1 MNRRCC
7 EPRTRSAWNWEVLA
21 IALMAWIPLTCAG
34 ADDVSQPYGLD
45 VRTEWNSSRVV
56 GSPEPPLPYVAV
68 KTLSA
73 INLER
78 PIYAKREPN
87 GNRLFVIQLGAE
99 KEKRTKILSVEDRPD
114 ASQAPLLIEIPER
127 VVYGLEFHPAY
138 KSNGFVYLFSNG
150 PTGQSERKNR
160 ISRYTVTR
168 DAQSVI
174 TCATDSEFIVIEWRS
189 MGHDGGDLVFGHDG
203 MLYITSGDGTSDS
216 DAWLSAQDV
225 TNLLGGV
232 LRIDVDHPTAE
243 RPYSIPSDNPF
254 LHIPNARGE
263 LWAIG
268 LRNPWRMTADA
279 KTGQIWVGSNGQDL
293 WEFVHLLGR
302 GENYGWSVYEGS
314 HPFYIH
320 RELGPGKL
328 TVPTFEHHHTESRSL
343 TGGVVYDGD
352 RLPELNGAYVYGD
365 YSTGKIWAGRHDGT
379 KVTWHREIADTA
391 LQIAGFSNSHQGE
404 LLVVDHAGGIYKME
418 VNPASVR
425 PSEIPK
431 FPTKLSDTGIFE
443 SVSEH
448 RAAPGVI
455 PYSVNSPA
463 WNDGATAER
472 FMAIP
477 GKEKIEYAD
486 SRGWKF
492 PDGSVLAQTLSMD
505 VAENGAVT
513 KRRIETRILVRQQ
526 GEWAGYSYQWN
537 PQQDEAV
544 LVQSQGDSSLLNVA
558 LDGRTAEKLQW
569 RFPGRAECMSC
580 HSRAVNYTLG
590 TTTLQMNRTHDY
602 GSIRDN
608 QLRTLAHIGLFAA
621 PLPKPADELK
631 KLIDPHDAS
640 LALDSRAKAYLHT
653 NCSSCHVSAGGGNAR
668 MELEFTTEL
677 DRMEV
682 LSKFPQHDT
691 FGISQPMIVAPGEP
705 DRSVMLARL
714 TRRGR
719 GQMPPLVSNRID
731 VKGVEL
737 IRQWMASMKSDRKFV
752 KDWTFA
758 DIKDHLPKT
767 SSGRSFERGEEVIK
781 KAGCGQCHRIQDEIA
796 GIGPNLTGLASRMKV
811 DEIVTSIVSPSAT
824 IADKYAQTIISTA
837 DGQVVQGRV
846 ELETDDSLVLRG
858 SDSFAVPR
866 TIQKTDIEQRSL
878 SKVSMMPVGTINHLE
893 LDEIL
898 DLIAYLIADGNRDHA
913 AFKK

>member
-1 MNRRCC
+1 MNCRCRVLRL
-7 EPRTRSAWNWEVLA
+7 RTKLTGVVLTVVLMNWLA
-21 IALMAWIPLTCAG
+21 VTG
-34 ADDVSQPYGLD
+34 ASDEAAQPYGLQI
-45 VRTEWNSSRVV
+45 RTEWKSSRVV
-56 GSPEPPLPYVAV
+56 GSPEPPLPYMAV
-68 KTLSA
+68 KTFSA
-73 INLER
+73 IKWER
-78 PIYAKREPN
+78 PIYAKREP
-87 GNRLFVIQLGAE
+87 GSSKLFVIQQGAE
-99 KEKRTKILSVEDRPD
+99 REKLTRILTVEDRAD
-114 ASQAPLLIEIPER
+114 ATETKLLIEVPER

-138 KSNGFVYLFSNG
+138 EKNGFVYLFGNG

-160 ISRYTVTR
+160 ISRFTVKH
-168 DAQSVI
+168 DSESVI
-174 TCATDSEFIVIEWRS
+174 TCSADSELVIIEWRS

-203 MLYITSGDGTSDS
+203 MLYVTSGDGTSDS

-232 LRIDVDHPTAE
+232 LRIDVEHPTAD
-243 RPYSIPSDNPF
+243 RQYSIPPDNPF

-268 LRNPWRMTADA
+268 LRNPWRMTVDA

-293 WEFVHLLGR
+293 WEYVNLLGR

-314 HPFYIH
+314 HPFYVH

-343 TGGVVYDGD
+343 TGGVVYYGD

-404 LLVVDHAGGIYKME
+404 LLVVDHTGGIYKME
-418 VNPASVR
+418 VNPASLR
-425 PSEIPK
+425 PSENPK
-431 FPTKLSDTGIFE
+431 FPTKLSETGIFE

-448 RAAPGVI
+448 RVAPGVMS
-455 PYSVNSPA
+455 YSVISPA
-463 WNDGATAER
+463 WNDGATAQR

-477 GKEKIEYAD
+477 GTEKIEYAD
-486 SRGWKF
+486 NRGWKF
-492 PDGSVLAQTLSMD
+492 PDGSVLVQTLSMD
-505 VAENGAVT
+505 IIADEGAS
-513 KRRIETRILVRQQ
+513 KRRIETRLLVRQQ
-526 GEWAGYSYQWN
+526 GEWAGYSYRWN
-537 PQQDEAV
+537 SQQDDAI
-544 LVQSQGDSSLLNVA
+544 LVPTEGDNSLLNVA
-558 LDGRTAEKLQW
+558 SDGKTSEKQPW

-590 TTTLQMNRTHDY
+590 TTTVQMNRTHDY
-602 GSIRDN
+602 GGISDN
-608 QLRTLAHIGLFAA
+608 QLRTLEHIGLFTA
-621 PLPKPADELK
+621 PLSKPADERK
-631 KLIDPHDAS
+631 KLVDPHDGT
-640 LALDSRAKAYLHT
+640 LPLESRAKAYLHT

-668 MELEFTTEL
+668 MELEFVTAL
-677 DRMEV
+677 DRMEIV
-682 LSKFPQHDT
+682 SQFPQHDT
-691 FGISQPMIVAPGEP
+691 FGITQPMIIAPGQP

-719 GQMPPLVSNRID
+719 GQMPPLVSNRAD

-737 IRQWMASMKSDRKFV
+737 IKQWVASMQSDRKFV
-752 KDWTFA
+752 KEWTIA

-767 SSGRSFERGEEVIK
+767 AAGRSFERGAELIK

-796 GIGPNLTGLASRMKV
+796 GIGPNLSGLASRMKV
-811 DEIVTSIVSPSAT
+811 EEILTNIVTPSAT
-824 IADKYAQTIISTA
+824 ITEKYAQTIIATT
-837 DGQVVQGRV
+837 DGQVLQGRV
-846 ELETDDSLVLRG
+846 ESESDDSLVLRG
-858 SDSFAVPR
+858 SESFAVPI
-866 TIQKTDIEQRSL
+866 TVKKADIEQRSL
-878 SKVSMMPVGTINHLE
+878 SKVSAMPVGTINHLE

-898 DLIAYLIADGNRDHA
+898 DLIAYLVADGNREHA